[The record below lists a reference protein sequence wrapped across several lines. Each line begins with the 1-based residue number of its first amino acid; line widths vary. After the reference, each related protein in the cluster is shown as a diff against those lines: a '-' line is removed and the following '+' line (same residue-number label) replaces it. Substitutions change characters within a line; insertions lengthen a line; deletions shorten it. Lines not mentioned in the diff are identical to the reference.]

1 MEERQN
7 ANSES
12 GCHKGISGGIKKN
25 MKSNERYKKI
35 RLVILVL
42 ALILVVMAVEYW
54 FLVGRQKNE
63 EQTAGN
69 VDYQKISVRY
79 GDSVEQIPV
88 RQAGGQEVVTLPYG
102 QTVTL
107 VVYLSEAC
115 KTCVDS
121 LAEYERISGILGQE
135 NISYLFLFSDR
146 IPASIAEQYG
156 VPLEQ
161 CYTVDDSVE
170 LALSTPT
177 WIYLNSDGRIE
188 MVNSDDELVLEKILK
203 SGYVSSEQLQE
214 NARDYLMRH
223 YADADD
229 EKPVLFYFSM
239 QGCKDCAAAD
249 EMIAEQKLEEQFEII
264 RVYTDDA
271 DEPGLIT
278 DRMQLFRR
286 VFDINWYPSFLLV
299 REDNAELIV
308 EFSLEALQESLLREA
323 GLSRAVEV
331 QER

>member
-1 MEERQN
+1 M
-7 ANSES
+7 NS
-12 GCHKGISGGIKKN
+12 N
-25 MKSNERYKKI
+25 VLYKKI

-42 ALILVVMAVEYW
+42 ALILVVMTVEYW
-54 FLVGRQKNE
+54 FLVGKQKNG
-63 EQTAGN
+63 EQTTGN

-79 GDSVEQIPV
+79 GDTIEQIPV

-102 QTVTL
+102 QPVTL

-146 IPASIAEQYG
+146 IPASIAERYG

-214 NARDYLMRH
+214 NARNYLTGH

-229 EKPVLFYFSM
+229 GRPVLFYFSM
-239 QGCKDCAAAD
+239 QGCMDCAAAD

-264 RVYTDDA
+264 RVYTDESD
-271 DEPGLIT
+271 DQGLIT

-299 REDNAELIV
+299 REGHAELIV
-308 EFSLEALQESLLREA
+308 EYSLEALQESLLREA
-323 GLSRAVEV
+323 GVSGSEDVTVR
-331 QER
+331 

>member
-1 MEERQN
+1 MER
-7 ANSES
+7 
-12 GCHKGISGGIKKN
+12 
-25 MKSNERYKKI
+25 NELYKKI
-35 RLVILVL
+35 RLVILFL
-42 ALILVVMAVEYW
+42 ALILVVMAAEYW
-54 FLVGRQKNE
+54 FLTGRVKNE
-63 EQTAGN
+63 EQASGN

-79 GDSVEQIPV
+79 GDTVEQIPV
-88 RQAGGQEVVTLPYG
+88 RQAGGQEVITLPYG
-102 QTVTL
+102 QAVTL

-146 IPASIAEQYG
+146 IPASIAERYG
-156 VPLEQ
+156 VSLEQ

-214 NARDYLMRH
+214 NARDYLMGH

-229 EKPVLFYFSM
+229 GKPVLFYFSM

-264 RVYTDDA
+264 RVYTDESGDQ
-271 DEPGLIT
+271 GLIT
-278 DRMQLFRR
+278 DQMQLFRR
-286 VFDINWYPSFLLV
+286 VFDINWYPSFLLI

-308 EFSLEALQESLLREA
+308 EYSLEELQEKLLREA
-323 GLSRAVEV
+323 ELSGLEEV
-331 QER
+331 TVR